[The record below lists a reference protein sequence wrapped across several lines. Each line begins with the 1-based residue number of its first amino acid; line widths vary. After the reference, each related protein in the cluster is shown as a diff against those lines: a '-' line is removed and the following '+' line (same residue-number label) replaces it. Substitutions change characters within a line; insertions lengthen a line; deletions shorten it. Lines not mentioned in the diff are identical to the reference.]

1 MCGYV
6 EIFDDILV
14 EEDEVTATFEHSE
27 PGISL
32 IRNTAS
38 TSVIDNNCKGIDIE
52 PHHQFYL
59 YFIMNGNIISLVP
72 RLSSTYACNY
82 SE

>member
-6 EIFDDILV
+6 EIVDDILV
-14 EEDEVTATFEHSE
+14 EGDEMIEVIATFEHSE

-38 TSVIDNNCKGIDIE
+38 MSVIDNDCKGIDIE
-52 PHHQFYL
+52 PP
-59 YFIMNGNIISLVP
+59 S
-72 RLSSTYACNY
+72 
-82 SE
+82 

>member
-14 EEDEVTATFEHSE
+14 EEDEVTTTFEHSE

-38 TSVIDNNCKGIDIE
+38 TSVIDNNCKGIDVE
-52 PHHQFYL
+52 PP
-59 YFIMNGNIISLVP
+59 S
-72 RLSSTYACNY
+72 
-82 SE
+82 